1 MSKKKK
7 NKDKDTVYVDT
18 LKDVKYVVS
27 LLEDINQPI
36 NTQLSSLLQ
45 ICCMMS
51 ADVTVIEYLLA
62 EGANPNYLDY
72 RGWTARDYASF
83 NKNPIALLSSVTPKS
98 FFLGDFSESINLK
111 EDKASFSKL
120 PNTIVFFFFMKCFSS
135 VQESLIDCWK
145 I

>member
-83 NKNPIALLSSVTPKS
+83 NKNPIAMLLIYGLLERYADRFPKQDARKRREEILDWA
-98 FFLGDFSESINLK
+98 FK
-111 EDKASFSKL
+111 KDKKPS
-120 PNTIVFFFFMKCFSS
+120 N
-135 VQESLIDCWK
+135 
-145 I
+145 

>member
-1 MSKKKK
+1 MSKKKKNK

-62 EGANPNYLDY
+62 KGANPNYLDY

-83 NKNPIALLSSVTPKS
+83 NKNPLVSLLIYGMLEPYEEK
-98 FFLGDFSESINLK
+98 FPK
-111 EDKASFSKL
+111 EDAFERRVEIMDWAL
-120 PNTIVFFFFMKCFSS
+120 
-135 VQESLIDCWK
+135 DK
-145 I
+145 IK